1 MHTRKCQGFFVFGHY
16 ISKGSP
22 GYEPQYILHLFT
34 LRPPWHAGARVGRC
48 TVGILVVGACLLHV
62 WHASAHNLQPALT
75 CRASA
80 SAMPLLPCMDRLE
93 SRRHDS
99 RHLGLDDYSS
109 RLLLNPM
116 AAAGILIL
124 RLPMQQPSCIG
135 KPMHS
140 AHMGNR
146 QVQGSFLH
154 RF

>member
-1 MHTRKCQGFFVFGHY
+1 
-16 ISKGSP
+16 
-22 GYEPQYILHLFT
+22 
-34 LRPPWHAGARVGRC
+34 
-48 TVGILVVGACLLHV
+48 
-62 WHASAHNLQPALT
+62 
-75 CRASA
+75 
-80 SAMPLLPCMDRLE
+80 MPLLPCMDRL
-93 SRRHDS
+93 DS

-124 RLPMQQPSCIG
+124 RLLMQQPSCIG